1 MAIRNI
7 ITDKDPVLRKVSKP
21 VTKIDENLG
30 ILLDDMKDTLIKAN
44 GAGLAAPQ
52 VGILKRVAIVMVN
65 GMYFEMV
72 NPVIIDSEGS
82 QCGDEGCLSSPGI
95 FKKVTRANKVTVQ
108 AFDRYGFEFTLTGE
122 DLLARAIQ
130 HECDHLDGILFVEK
144 AERMLDPEELGE
156 DDDEG

>member
-7 ITDKDPVLRKVSKP
+7 ITDKDPVLRKISKP
-21 VTKIDENLG
+21 VTKIDENLEV
-30 ILLDDMKDTLIKAN
+30 LLDDMKDTLIKAN

-72 NPVIIDSEGS
+72 NPVIIESEGT

-95 FKKVTRANKVTVQ
+95 FKKVTRANKVTVK

-130 HECDHLDGILFVEK
+130 HECDHLDGILFMDK
-144 AERMLDPEELGE
+144 ADK
-156 DDDEG
+156 

>member
-21 VTKIDENLG
+21 VTKIDENLEV
-30 ILLDDMKDTLIKAN
+30 LLDDMKDTLIKAN

-72 NPVIIDSEGS
+72 NPVIVESEGS

-95 FKKVTRANKVTVQ
+95 FKKVTRANKVTVK

-130 HECDHLDGILFVEK
+130 HECDHLDGILFMDK
-144 AERMLDPEELGE
+144 ADK
-156 DDDEG
+156 

>member
-21 VTKIDENLG
+21 VKSVDENLEV
-30 ILLDDMKDTLIKAN
+30 LLDDMKDTLIKAN

-52 VGILKRVAIVMVN
+52 VGILKRVAIIMVN
-65 GMYFEMV
+65 GMYFEMI
-72 NPVIIDSEGS
+72 NPVIVEMEGS

-95 FKKVTRANKVTVQ
+95 FKKVTRANKVTVK

-130 HECDHLDGILFVEK
+130 HECDHLDGILFLDK
-144 AERMLDPEELGE
+144 ADKE
-156 DDDEG
+156 

>member
-130 HECDHLDGILFVEK
+130 HECDHLDGILFMDK
-144 AERMLDPEELGE
+144 ADK
-156 DDDEG
+156 